1 MNVYRLILAMLA
13 VMAIMTFLG
22 AMWGAEPLPEPTPAP
37 VKRVMAELAVED
49 VTPYI
54 EPEYIEEIDES
65 DPVVEVNARDAE
77 MIAQALYG
85 EYRGP
90 DKMQQ
95 AAVVWC
101 ILNRCDY
108 LDEDIETIVTA
119 PYQFIGYDAYNP
131 VTPELYDMAVD
142 VMTRWHLEQLGQED
156 VGRVL
161 PKDYM
166 WFTGNGTVN
175 TYRNCFTGGDVWDWS
190 LPNPYEEAK
199 R

>member
-1 MNVYRLILAMLA
+1 MSTSRFMLAMLA
-13 VMAIMTFLG
+13 VAATMTILG
-22 AMWGAEPLPEPTPAP
+22 AMWGSDPMPETTPVSTSMA
-37 VKRVMAELAVED
+37 VAELAFED

-54 EPEYIEEIDES
+54 APEYIEEIDED

-77 MIAQALYG
+77 LIAQALYG

-131 VTPELYDMAVD
+131 VTPDLYDMAVD

-161 PKDYM
+161 PKEYM
-166 WFTGNGTVN
+166 WFSGNGRVN
-175 TYRNCFTGGDVWDWS
+175 TYRNSFTGGDVWDWS
-190 LPNPYEEAK
+190 LPNPYEEAAQ
-199 R
+199 

>member
-1 MNVYRLILAMLA
+1 MSTSRFMLAMLA
-13 VMAIMTFLG
+13 VAAIMTFLG
-22 AMWGAEPLPEPTPAP
+22 AMWGSDPMPETTP
-37 VKRVMAELAVED
+37 VSTSMAVADLAFED

-54 EPEYIEEIDES
+54 APEYIEEIYED

-77 MIAQALYG
+77 IIAQALYG

-101 ILNRCDY
+101 IVSRVGVPGFADT
-108 LDEDIETIVTA
+108 IEGVVRQ
-119 PYQFIGYDAYNP
+119 PSQFMGYSPENP
-131 VTPELYDMAVD
+131 VLPELYDMAVD

-161 PKDYM
+161 PKEYM
-166 WFTGNGTVN
+166 WFSGNGTVN
-175 TYRNCFTGGDVWDWS
+175 TYRNSFTGGDVWDWS
-190 LPNPYEEAK
+190 LPNPYEE
-199 R
+199 

>member
-1 MNVYRLILAMLA
+1 MSTSRFMLAMLA
-13 VMAIMTFLG
+13 VAAIMTFLG
-22 AMWGAEPLPEPTPAP
+22 AMWGSDPMPEPTPVSTSMA
-37 VKRVMAELAVED
+37 VAELAFED
-49 VTPYI
+49 VIPYI
-54 EPEYIEEIDES
+54 APEYIEEIDED

-77 MIAQALYG
+77 LIAQALYG

-90 DKMQQ
+90 DKLQQ

-108 LDEDIETIVTA
+108 LDDDIETIVTA
-119 PYQFIGYDAYNP
+119 PNQFHGYSPYNP
-131 VTPELYDMAVD
+131 VMPNLYDMVVD
-142 VMTRWHLEQLGQED
+142 VMTRWHLEHLGQED

-190 LPNPYEEAK
+190 LPNPYEE
-199 R
+199 